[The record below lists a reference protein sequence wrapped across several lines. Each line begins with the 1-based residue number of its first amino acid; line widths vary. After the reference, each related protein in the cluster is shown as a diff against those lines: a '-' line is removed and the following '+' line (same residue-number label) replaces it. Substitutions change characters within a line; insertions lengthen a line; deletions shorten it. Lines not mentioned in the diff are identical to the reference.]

1 MGSSGGSVA
10 AASFFRW
17 FPWMDIAPNEEFWGV
32 FYPAL

>member
-1 MGSSGGSVA
+1 MFGRRGD
-10 AASFFRW
+10 FFRW